1 MKNASL
7 FLLLALVA
15 GLASAQTVQRIR
27 PVGPAAAT
35 TVAPPAAEVAAG
47 TLPKDY
53 EALYRKEAE
62 KARELRAE
70 VQSLTARLAEIS
82 RPGGS
87 LVQAYCE
94 SPTLSRNTAGA
105 SNDCASAGYACE
117 PVSGLCRTSARSS
130 ADCAAG
136 SVYCATRANC
146 VRTAEE
152 CQ

>member
-1 MKNASL
+1 MKTTVL
-7 FLLLALVA
+7 MLAACLVA
-15 GLASAQTVQRIR
+15 GSSLAQTATPVR
-27 PVGPAAAT
+27 PMSPAVPIVRPATAAT
-35 TVAPPAAEVAAG
+35 DVAS
-47 TLPKDY
+47 LPKDY
-53 EALYRKEAE
+53 QALYQKEAQ

-70 VQSLTARLAEIS
+70 VASLTARIAEIT

-105 SNDCASAGYACE
+105 RNDCASSGYGCE

-130 ADCAAG
+130 DECATG
-136 SVYCATRANC
+136 FTYCAQHSSC
-146 VRTAEE
+146 VASAAA

>member
-1 MKNASL
+1 MRNIVL
-7 FLLLALVA
+7 FLLLVLVA
-15 GLASAQTVQRIR
+15 LSAGAQTVQRIR
-27 PVGPAAAT
+27 PIGPAASTPVPAEAG
-35 TVAPPAAEVAAG
+35 VAS
-47 TLPKDY
+47 LPKDY

-70 VQSLTARLAEIS
+70 VQSLTARLAEVT

-94 SPTLSRNTAGA
+94 SPTMSRNTAGA
-105 SNDCASAGYACE
+105 GNDCATSGFACE

-130 ADCAAG
+130 LECAPG
-136 SVYCATRANC
+136 FVYCATRANC